1 MDMRIEINDEVG
13 QDILSA
19 EEIERLV
26 ACVLEGEGCP
36 EPCEVSV
43 SFVDA
48 DEIHRLNL

>member
-26 ACVLEGEGCP
+26 ACVL
-36 EPCEVSV
+36 
-43 SFVDA
+43 
-48 DEIHRLNL
+48 